1 MIPQLIV
8 NDEPSIQD
16 VPLTTETVMEKTAS
30 MSMPFIKNEGQAD
43 PKVKFYA
50 NTFAGTAYLTEND
63 LTYVI
68 PTEDGSF
75 VIKETP
81 HGGDFAPSADAPS
94 ETVVNYF
101 KGTEENWHTDVPTY
115 DSVSAGFVWDGVSL
129 SLKAYGNNIEKL
141 FTVFPGTNP
150 DVIKM
155 NFDGVESLS
164 VDESGEMLLHTSVG
178 DITMTAPVAYQHVDG
193 IKKFVPVKYSIS
205 SSSYGFVLGD
215 YEKTLPVVIDPLLAS
230 TFLGGSDEDTSN
242 AIAIDSSGNVYVT
255 GSTIDHTTD
264 LPVTSGAYDESHNGV
279 IGANADAFVSKFSSD
294 LTSLSA
300 STFLGGGGIDFGL
313 GIAID
318 SSDNVFVTGYTGPAS
333 TDFPVTDGAYD
344 ESRWAS
350 AEVFV
355 SKFSND
361 LTSLSASTFLGGSSS
376 EFGYAIA
383 IDSSDNVYVTGL
395 TAKGGVGNLPT
406 TSGAY
411 DESHNGGNDAFV
423 SKFSSDLTS
432 LSASTFLG
440 GSGGD
445 YAGDIAI
452 DSSDN
457 VYVTGTT
464 ADGDTDLPVTSGA
477 YNESHNDYI
486 DVFVSKFSFDNTG
499 PTVTITSSSG
509 DCGDSTSST
518 TLSYTAT
525 FSESTSNFVV
535 GDITV
540 TGTAN
545 GSSPEASNFAGSG
558 TTYTFDVVQGSSDG
572 TVIVSIAAG
581 VATDA
586 AVNLNT
592 ASDSCTFTIET
603 VSPTV
608 TITSSSGDCGD
619 NTSSTTLSY
628 TVTFSESTSNFVVGD
643 ITVTG
648 TANGSSPEASN
659 FAGSGTTYT
668 FDVVKGSSD
677 GTVIV
682 SVAAGVATDAAGN
695 DNTASDSCTFTIDTV
710 GPTVTITSSTGDS
723 GGTIS
728 SGTVRYTI
736 TFSSSVTGFTIGDI
750 TVTGTAN
757 GGSPAASNFAG
768 SGTTYTFDVV
778 RGSSGG
784 TVTVKIA
791 ADVATDSDGNDNT
804 ISNTYELT
812 VESLAF
818 SSICSKHTLLGNCG
832 TISINNDV
840 YRIAKNWNNFP
851 ATEVLVGDPVT
862 ITLSIPKKPT
872 YTKISSASVYTEI
885 FGSPKNYEQSSYIDY
900 SPMNNK
906 ITYTSQ
912 SQLFQV
918 AGATH
923 RIIQDPDV
931 MNLDRFEVVFTM
943 IFAKPMDT
951 SHIVIETK
959 NSSGFPEI
967 IYLTNALKVSERPIY
982 ALTLEEQSKFE
993 LTYKPEIES
1002 EPDMKRE
1009 IEPEPKGICGKGTV
1023 LKDNMC
1029 VPKEWSFFDFFEQ
1042 LMKLFG

>member
-8 NDEPSIQD
+8 YDEPSVQD
-16 VPLTTETVMEKTAS
+16 VPLTTETVMKNTAS
-30 MSMPFIKNEGQAD
+30 LSMPFIKNEGQAD
-43 PKVKFYA
+43 PQVKFYA

-94 ETVVNYF
+94 ETAVNYF
-101 KGTEENWHTDVPTY
+101 KGTKENWHTDIPTY

-164 VDESGEMLLHTSVG
+164 VDKSGELLLHTTVG

-193 IKKFVPVKYSIS
+193 IKKFVPVKYSTSNTI
-205 SSSYGFVLGD
+205 YGFVLGD

-255 GSTIDHTTD
+255 GSTADDTTD
-264 LPVTSGAYDESHNGV
+264 LPVTSGAYDESHNGDV
-279 IGANADAFVSKFSSD
+279 
-294 LTSLSA
+294 
-300 STFLGGGGIDFGL
+300 
-313 GIAID
+313 
-318 SSDNVFVTGYTGPAS
+318 
-333 TDFPVTDGAYD
+333 
-344 ESRWAS
+344 
-350 AEVFV
+350 
-355 SKFSND
+355 
-361 LTSLSASTFLGGSSS
+361 
-376 EFGYAIA
+376 
-383 IDSSDNVYVTGL
+383 
-395 TAKGGVGNLPT
+395 
-406 TSGAY
+406 
-411 DESHNGGNDAFV
+411 
-423 SKFSSDLTS
+423 
-432 LSASTFLG
+432 
-440 GSGGD
+440 
-445 YAGDIAI
+445 
-452 DSSDN
+452 
-457 VYVTGTT
+457 
-464 ADGDTDLPVTSGA
+464 
-477 YNESHNDYI
+477 

-572 TVIVSIAAG
+572 TVIVSIAAS

-608 TITSSSGDCGD
+608 AITSSTGDCSD
-619 NTSSTTLSY
+619 TVDSTTLSY
-628 TVTFSESTSNFVVGD
+628 TATFSESTSNFVVGD

-648 TANGSSPEASN
+648 TANGGSPEASN

-695 DNTASDSCTFTIDTV
+695 DNTASDSCTFTIDT
-710 GPTVTITSSTGDS
+710 TVTTTASTSPCS
-723 GGTIS
+723 
-728 SGTVRYTI
+728 R
-736 TFSSSVTGFTIGDI
+736 
-750 TVTGTAN
+750 
-757 GGSPAASNFAG
+757 
-768 SGTTYTFDVV
+768 
-778 RGSSGG
+778 
-784 TVTVKIA
+784 
-791 ADVATDSDGNDNT
+791 
-804 ISNTYELT
+804 
-812 VESLAF
+812 LA
-818 SSICSKHTLLGNCG
+818 ILGNCG
-832 TISINNDV
+832 TIAINNDV
-840 YRIAKNWNNFP
+840 YSIIRTWTNVP
-851 ATEVLVGDPVT
+851 TTEVLVGQPVT
-862 ITLSIPKKPT
+862 VTLSTPNNPT
-872 YTKISSASVYTEI
+872 HTKIHFASVHTEVFSI
-885 FGSPKNYEQSSYIDY
+885 PANFDQTAHIDY
-900 SPMNNK
+900 SPVNNQV
-906 ITYTSQ
+906 TYVSQ

-923 RIIQDPDV
+923 RIVQDPDV
-931 MNLDRFEVVFTM
+931 KNLEMFEVVFTM

-951 SHIVIETK
+951 SHVVVETENK
-959 NSSGFPEI
+959 FGIPETL
-967 IYLTNALKVSERPIY
+967 YLLDALKVNENLAQ
-982 ALTLEEQSKFE
+982 ALTLEEKSKFE
-993 LTYKPEIES
+993 LEYEPEVDPEPPM
-1002 EPDMKRE
+1002 EPDVK
-1009 IEPEPKGICGKGTV
+1009 ITCGKGTV
-1023 LKDNMC
+1023 LKDNLC
-1029 VPKEWSFFDFFEQ
+1029 VPKEWSFLDFFEQ
-1042 LMKLFG
+1042 LMKMFG